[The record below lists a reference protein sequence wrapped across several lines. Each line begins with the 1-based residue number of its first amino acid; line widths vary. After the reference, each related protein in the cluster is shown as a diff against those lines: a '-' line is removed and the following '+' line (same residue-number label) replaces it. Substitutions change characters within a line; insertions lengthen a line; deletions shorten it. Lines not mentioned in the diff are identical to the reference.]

1 MTDHNDLCVG
11 IDLGTTNSVLATINE
26 KANGDAISKV
36 VEIFRADDMYN
47 AVSGEVKLTKVKKPT
62 LPSCVYYR
70 QEKNYE
76 PLVGDFAK
84 MQYPLR
90 PHLVAKSI
98 KSQMGRPQVEG
109 LSPDIPDK
117 TPAQISS
124 RILKHMLR
132 EASKVYRCEIT
143 DAVITVPANFDSA
156 MCKATRD
163 AAELAGIK
171 VKNEDGSERAVL
183 LSEPNAV
190 IYDLIN
196 QIRNGEISSR
206 ILDLSEKKR
215 VLVFDLGGGT
225 LDITMH
231 EIQRREGMEDVLK
244 VNEIATNR
252 YTLLGGDD
260 FDEEIAKV
268 MYKRY
273 LKQFSSHPEVV
284 LKLRQE
290 EKVIMPQLRVYAEH
304 LKLELNERCGE
315 DYSSGWDD
323 DDEEIEITTGGNMGG
338 IGYSYDDTFT
348 KEEVEEILS
357 TFMASDLT
365 FYDYK
370 KINHIT
376 NTRNIIYPILDVLYK
391 ASKKLGTENVI
402 VDAVIVNGGM
412 SKFYMITDRLK
423 EFFGFEPIV
432 ALDPDQAVARGAAV
446 YHYYLHKYEQM
457 QDDMKLVGAEEV
469 LENISD
475 EKENVQKSNLTPEML
490 ENYVQSESFRK
501 DCEFVS
507 KTLNVT
513 PEQVASNFLKK
524 MADKSIDTTI
534 KEQETPKKLVRP
546 MAIQWGNNILN
557 DSLYLGVKNGAVHM
571 IIPTGAELPYTSTV
585 MTGFKIEPGQNKI
598 AIPIKS
604 QNLDGSYRTIAN
616 GNISFKQN
624 YPNGAFIAF
633 MIHMGSNKVITMKAW
648 TSKDAGGSKKLEEGY
663 VEIAID
669 NSERSKIKAKF
680 IAPSGAKLQP
690 KAEINNMLQLCQ
702 NHERCR
708 QKQEKSNLS
717 KRISNAVSNIC
728 NAGNKEDF
736 SEAVLEGFSNTSSEE
751 PRLRLF
757 IIARKLAHTWTEAE
771 KKKLATICMT
781 QLSADLHGFSIGGA
795 KVTTNIQAILALSV
809 CGSLEQ
815 LSALATLHEYPRYLQ
830 ACLYTHAKTRT
841 DLPWLLEEFEK
852 DVNQVLQNFGSN
864 LQFSSY
870 AIGIALKKDGIRI
883 LSAEAEE
890 KVVKNLCK
898 VIRTGS
904 LKLEELICCILAL
917 GCICDQRQQETE
929 MRWTVINEALEV
941 ICDIASYYT
950 VLTTMKCE
958 KAREVV
964 KKMIQGDCLNAEE
977 EQFLLTKLEKDIK

>member
-26 KANGDAISKV
+26 KANGDAVSKV

-62 LPSCVYYR
+62 LPSCIYYR

-98 KSQMGRPQVEG
+98 KSQMGRPQAEG

-260 FDEEIAKV
+260 FDEEIAKA
-268 MYKRY
+268 MYMRY

-348 KEEVEEILS
+348 KDEVEDILS

-370 KINHIT
+370 KINNIT

-391 ASKKLGTENVI
+391 ASKKLGIENVT

-457 QDDMKLVGAEEV
+457 QDDMKLVGAEEIV
-469 LENISD
+469 ETASVKERVVEPVSNIV
-475 EKENVQKSNLTPEML
+475 EKEVE
-490 ENYVQSESFRK
+490 
-501 DCEFVS
+501 
-507 KTLNVT
+507 
-513 PEQVASNFLKK
+513 VAKK
-524 MADKSIDTTI
+524 VI
-534 KEQETPKKLVRP
+534 PP

-648 TSKDAGGSKKLEEGY
+648 TSKDAGGSKKIEEGY
-663 VEIAID
+663 VEISID

-702 NHERCR
+702 NQERCR
-708 QKQEKSNLS
+708 QSQEKSNLS

-728 NAGNKEDF
+728 NAGNKEEF
-736 SEAVLEGFSNTSSEE
+736 AGAVLEAFSNTSSEE

-757 IIARKLAHTWTEAE
+757 IIARKLAHTWTESE

-781 QLSADLHGFSIGGA
+781 QLNADLHGFSIGGA

-815 LSALATLHEYPRYLQ
+815 LSAIATLHEYPRYLQ

-852 DVNQVLQNFGSN
+852 DVNQILQNFGSN

-870 AIGIALKKDGIRI
+870 AIGVALRKDGIRI

-929 MRWTVINEALEV
+929 MRRTVINEALEV
-941 ICDIASYYT
+941 IGEIDSYYT

-964 KKMIQGDCLNAEE
+964 KKMIDGDCLNEEE

>member
-1 MTDHNDLCVG
+1 MTEHNDLCVG

-26 KANGDAISKV
+26 KPNGDAVSKV
-36 VEIFRADDMYN
+36 VEISRAVDMYN
-47 AVSGEVKLTKVKKPT
+47 AMSGDAKLTKMKKPT
-62 LPSCVYYR
+62 LPSCIYYR

-98 KSQMGRPQVEG
+98 KSQMGRPEALG

-117 TPAQISS
+117 TPAEISS
-124 RILKHMLR
+124 RILKHMLK
-132 EASKVYRCEIT
+132 EASRIYRCEIT

-171 VKNEDGSERAVL
+171 VRNADGSERAVL

-206 ILDLSEKKR
+206 ILDLSEQKR

-231 EIQRREGMEDVLK
+231 EIKRRKGMEDVLK

-260 FDEEIAKV
+260 FDEEIAKA

-273 LKQFSSHPEVV
+273 LKQFSNHPEVV

-304 LKLELNERCGE
+304 LKLDLNERCGE

-323 DDEEIEITTGGNMGG
+323 EDEDIEITTGGNMGG

-348 KEEVEEILS
+348 KEEVEDILS
-357 TFMASDLT
+357 TFMASELSFD
-365 FYDYK
+365 DYK
-370 KINHIT
+370 RINSIT
-376 NTRNIIYPILDVLYK
+376 NTRNIIYPILDVLHK
-391 ASKKLGTENVI
+391 ASEKLGVEQI
-402 VDAVIVNGGM
+402 EVDAVIVNGGM

-457 QDDMKLVGAEEV
+457 QDDMRLVGTEEV
-469 LENISD
+469 ETSVQTLKEHFMEAKEV
-475 EKENVQKSNLTPEML
+475 EKVQEP
-490 ENYVQSESFRK
+490 
-501 DCEFVS
+501 
-507 KTLNVT
+507 
-513 PEQVASNFLKK
+513 
-524 MADKSIDTTI
+524 
-534 KEQETPKKLVRP
+534 PKKAMP
-546 MAIQWGNNILN
+546 YMAIQWGNTILN

-571 IIPTGAELPYTSTV
+571 IIPTGAELPYTSKV
-585 MTGFKIEPGQNKI
+585 MTGFRIEPGQNKI

-604 QNLDGSYRTIAN
+604 QNLDGTYRIIAN

-633 MIHMGSNKVITMKAW
+633 MIYMGSNKVITMKAW
-648 TSKDAGGSKKLEEGY
+648 TSKDAMGSQKIEEGY

-669 NSERSKIKAKF
+669 NSERTKIKSKF
-680 IAPSGAKLQP
+680 IAPSGTKLQP

-702 NHERCR
+702 NYEKCR
-708 QKQEKSNLS
+708 QKQEKSNLA
-717 KRISNAVSNIC
+717 KRISTSVSNIC
-728 NAGNKEDF
+728 NAGNKEEF
-736 SEAVLEGFSNTSSEE
+736 AEAVLDALSNTSSEE
-751 PRLRLF
+751 PRQRLF
-757 IIARKLAHTWTEAE
+757 IIARKTAYSWKESE
-771 KKKLATICMT
+771 KKKLAAACMS
-781 QLSADLHGFSIGGA
+781 QISADLHGFSMGGP
-795 KVTTNIQAILALSV
+795 KVSTNIQAILTLSV
-809 CGSLEQ
+809 CGSFEQ
-815 LSALATLHEYPRYLQ
+815 LSELSQLHDSSRYLQ

-841 DLPWLLEEFEK
+841 DLSWLQEEFER
-852 DVNQVLQNFGSN
+852 DVKQVKRNFGSN

-870 AIGIALKKDGIRI
+870 AIGVALRKDGISI
-883 LSAEAEE
+883 LSPQTEE
-890 KVVKNLCK
+890 NIVKDLCE
-898 VIRTGS
+898 VICTGR
-904 LKLEELICCILAL
+904 LTTEELTCCILAL
-917 GCICDQRQQETE
+917 GCICDQRKQETE
-929 MRWTVINEALEV
+929 MSLLVIQEALQV
-941 ICDIASYYT
+941 IRDIEDYYS
-950 VLTTMKCE
+950 VLVTMKCE
-958 KAREVV
+958 KPREVA
-964 KKMIQGDCLNAEE
+964 KKMINGDSLNEDE
-977 EQFLLTKLEKDIK
+977 EQFLLTKLEK

>member
-26 KANGDAISKV
+26 KANGDAVSKV
-36 VEIFRADDMYN
+36 VDIFRADDMYN
-47 AVSGEVKLTKVKKPT
+47 AMSGEIKLTKVKKPT
-62 LPSCVYYR
+62 LPSCIYYR

-98 KSQMGRPQVEG
+98 KSQMGRPQAEG

-117 TPAQISS
+117 TPAEISS
-124 RILKHMLR
+124 RILKHMLK

-196 QIRNGEISSR
+196 QIRNGEISNR

-260 FDEEIAKV
+260 FDEEIAKA

-273 LKQFSSHPEVV
+273 LKQFSNHPEVV

-348 KEEVEEILS
+348 KEEVEDILS
-357 TFMASDLT
+357 TFMASDLS
-365 FYDYK
+365 FSDYK
-370 KINHIT
+370 KINNIT

-391 ASKKLGTENVI
+391 ASKKLGTENVT

-457 QDDMKLVGAEEV
+457 QDDMKLVGKEEV
-469 LENISD
+469 VETVSNVKERLVETVPSVV
-475 EKENVQKSNLTPEML
+475 EKEVE
-490 ENYVQSESFRK
+490 V
-501 DCEFVS
+501 
-507 KTLNVT
+507 
-513 PEQVASNFLKK
+513 
-524 MADKSIDTTI
+524 
-534 KEQETPKKLVRP
+534 PKKVIPP

-633 MIHMGSNKVITMKAW
+633 MLYMGSNKVIAMKAW
-648 TSKDAGGSKKLEEGY
+648 TSKDAGGSKKIEEGY

-680 IAPSGAKLQP
+680 IAPSGTNLQP

-702 NHERCR
+702 NQERCR
-708 QKQEKSNLS
+708 HSQEKNNLS
-717 KRISNAVSNIC
+717 KRISSAVSNIC
-728 NAGNKEDF
+728 NAGNKEEF
-736 SEAVLEGFSNTSSEE
+736 AEAVLEAFSNTSNEE

-757 IIARKLAHTWTEAE
+757 IIARKLAHTWTESE

-815 LSALATLHEYPRYLQ
+815 LSAIATLHDYPRYLQ
-830 ACLYTHAKTRT
+830 SCLYTHAKTRT

-852 DVNQVLQNFGSN
+852 DVNQVLQRFGSN
-864 LQFSSY
+864 IQFSSY
-870 AIGIALKKDGIRI
+870 AIGVALRNDGIHI
-883 LSAEAEE
+883 LSAEEEE

-898 VIRTGS
+898 AICTGN

-917 GCICDQRQQETE
+917 GCICDQRQQETK
-929 MRWTVINEALEV
+929 MSLKVINKALEV
-941 ICDIASYYT
+941 IRDLDSYYT
-950 VLTTMKCE
+950 VLTTMNCK
-958 KAREVV
+958 KARDVV
-964 KKMIQGDCLNAEE
+964 KKMINGDCLNEEE

>member
-26 KANGDAISKV
+26 KANGDAVSKV

-98 KSQMGRPQVEG
+98 KSQMGRPQAEG

-260 FDEEIAKV
+260 FDEEIAKA
-268 MYKRY
+268 MYMRY

-348 KEEVEEILS
+348 KDEVEDILS

-370 KINHIT
+370 KINNIT

-391 ASKKLGTENVI
+391 ASKKLGIENVT

-457 QDDMKLVGAEEV
+457 QDDMKLVGAEEIV
-469 LENISD
+469 ETASVKERVVEPVSNIV
-475 EKENVQKSNLTPEML
+475 EKEVE
-490 ENYVQSESFRK
+490 V
-501 DCEFVS
+501 
-507 KTLNVT
+507 
-513 PEQVASNFLKK
+513 
-524 MADKSIDTTI
+524 
-534 KEQETPKKLVRP
+534 PKKVIPP

-648 TSKDAGGSKKLEEGY
+648 TSKDAGGSKKIEEGY
-663 VEIAID
+663 VEISID

-702 NHERCR
+702 NQERCR
-708 QKQEKSNLS
+708 QSQEKSNLS

-728 NAGNKEDF
+728 NAGNKEEF
-736 SEAVLEGFSNTSSEE
+736 AGAVLEAFSNTSSEE

-757 IIARKLAHTWTEAE
+757 IIARKLAHTWTESE

-781 QLSADLHGFSIGGA
+781 QLNADLHGFSIGGA

-815 LSALATLHEYPRYLQ
+815 LSAIATLHEYPRYLQ

-852 DVNQVLQNFGSN
+852 DVNQILQNFGSN

-870 AIGIALKKDGIRI
+870 AIGVALRKDGIRI

-898 VIRTGS
+898 VIRTGN
-904 LKLEELICCILAL
+904 LKVEELICCILAL

-929 MRWTVINEALEV
+929 MRWIVIDEALEV
-941 ICDIASYYT
+941 IREIDSYYT

-964 KKMIQGDCLNAEE
+964 KKMIDGDCLNEEE